1 MTACRRVRA
10 TYGCD
15 GGAAAAPCI
24 RSRRARSLL
33 GRYRATGADLPFG
46 DPLPYHDGVAMEG
59 YFWRFTDP
67 ARGRVVIALIGVNRD
82 AERRALGDARAR
94 RSPQRVPAQR
104 PPTPRR
110 APTASAWAPSPA
122 TAFRGQADRL
132 VVDLGPTRAARRA
145 RSTDPLPWP
154 RRSFGGSSV
163 FHAVPSLNQY
173 WHPWLLGGRVRG
185 AAILGDDEW
194 DLDGATVYCEK
205 NWGRGGF
212 PPAWWWGQ
220 AQGFDEPGVCV
231 AFAGGIVTA
240 GPLRRELTAI
250 VVRLPD
256 GRLIRLGDPVVSPVS
271 ADGHRRDVVDPR
283 PRRALERRDR
293 GRGPLGH
300 AHVLPVPLPAER
312 RNVPG
317 ALEHLGGTMRV
328 VVRRR
333 GRVVWAGDSPLAAL
347 EHGGIDRARAEARRR
362 GAADDATHAAPRR

>member
-1 MTACRRVRA
+1 V
-10 TYGCD
+10 
-15 GGAAAAPCI
+15 AAAARVYARGVP
-24 RSRRARSLL
+24 RSLL
-33 GRYRATGADLPFG
+33 AAYRGTGADLPFG

-82 AERRALGDARAR
+82 ADGGHWATLGLGGHPNAFLDTAAHPEAGADRERMGAFAG
-94 RSPQRVPAQR
+94 
-104 PPTPRR
+104 
-110 APTASAWAPSPA
+110 

-132 VVDLGPTRAARRA
+132 VVDLGPRA
-145 RSTDPLPWP
+145 RLDVRIEAPVPWT

-220 AQGFDEPGVCV
+220 AQGFAEPGVCV

-240 GPLRRELTAI
+240 GPLRREITAI
-250 VVRLPD
+250 VVRMPG
-256 GRLIRLGDPVVSPVS
+256 GRLVRLGDPVISPVS
-271 ADGHRRDVVDPR
+271 ATVTD
-283 PRRALERRDR
+283 ETWSIR
-293 GRGPLGH
+293 GRGARWSVEIEGAAPLGH

-312 RNVPG
+312 RNTPG

-362 GAADDATHAAPRR
+362 GADDDATHAAPQR